1 MDSWISKCFQLH
13 LEWDM
18 ISSLPACKQRADNE
32 REVETLGIWSKHMEI
47 SVNGEETDHNSA
59 FDVS

>member
-1 MDSWISKCFQLH
+1 
-13 LEWDM
+13 M